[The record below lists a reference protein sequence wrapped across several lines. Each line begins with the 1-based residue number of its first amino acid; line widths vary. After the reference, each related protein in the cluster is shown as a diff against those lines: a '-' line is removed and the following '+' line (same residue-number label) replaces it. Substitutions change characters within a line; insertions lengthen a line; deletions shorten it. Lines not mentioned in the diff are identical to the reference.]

1 MPDLFP
7 NRWLRRTTLLCVV
20 LLCVTG
26 LAQALHNHTKDVARG
41 DADKTRCTVCVA
53 GQSPQQAAAKVD
65 VQPAEAKEIALQP
78 QGSRHL
84 SRVGDEASRIRPPPS
99 R

>member
-7 NRWLRRTTLLCVV
+7 NRWLRRTILLCVV

-26 LAQALHNHTKDVARG
+26 LAQALHSHAKDVVRG

-53 GQSPQQAAAKVD
+53 GHSPQQAAAKVD
-65 VQPAEAKEIALQP
+65 VQPAEAKEFALQP
-78 QGSRHL
+78 QGSRYL
-84 SRVGDEASRIRPPPS
+84 SRVVNEASRIRPPPS